1 MLKALKSLNKSV
13 LILLVVVIFLPI
25 FLIVLLAV
33 LQSCSNRSSYD
44 KYERDMITAAGKYL
58 KSKDLISNLNENSEL
73 VTLDILVSNGYIK
86 QPDKVLKDTN
96 CEGYVTARKNGNVK
110 QLDLKGNIQYNVYL
124 KCDKY
129 KTNTLISNVMEDLT
143 TSESGLYEDGSYYV
157 YKGDNV
163 NNYIKFYGQLYR
175 IMSVDSNEIVKLV
188 KNGSQTMSKAWD
200 NKYNIESKSSA
211 GKTIYKDSLI
221 LKSLLDNYLNNKIIN
236 EEARKHI
243 VSHDSCIGKRDK
255 NDLSISYDLDCSEIL
270 SNQVISLINISD
282 FARASLDPDC
292 NLISDRSCRNYNY
305 LSYSVNNSWTLNS
318 VIDNSYEVYYLSSGL
333 PRITKASERN
343 PYNIVIYIDGN
354 EFISSGTGS
363 QNNPYIIE

>member
-13 LILLVVVIFLPI
+13 LILLVVVICLPI

-58 KSKDLISNLNENSEL
+58 KSKDLISDIDGNSEL

-96 CEGYVTARKNGNVK
+96 CEGYVTARKNGNVE
-110 QLDLKGNIQYNVYL
+110 QLDLKGDIQYNVYL

-129 KTNTLISNVMEDLT
+129 KTNTLISNVMDDLT

-175 IMSVDSNEIVKLV
+175 IMSVDSNDFMKLIKV
-188 KNGSQTMSKAWD
+188 DNRSVTRPWD
-200 NKYNIESKSSA
+200 NKYNVESGYSSGKS
-211 GKTIYKDSLI
+211 IFKDSSI
-221 LKSLLDNYLNNKIIN
+221 LKSLLKDYSNNKIISD
-236 EEARKHI
+236 EARKHI
-243 VSHDSCIGKRDK
+243 VSKNICVGKRDK
-255 NDLSISYDLDCSEIL
+255 NDFSISYDLDCSEIL

-305 LSYSVNNSWTLNS
+305 LSNYINNSWTLNS
-318 VIDNSYEVYYLSSGL
+318 ITNSSYEIYYLNSGVS
-333 PRITKASERN
+333 RIVAASEYN
-343 PYNIVIYIDGN
+343 SYNIVIYIDGN
-354 EFISSGTGS
+354 EIISSGTGS
-363 QNNPYIIE
+363 ENSPYIIE

>member
-1 MLKALKSLNKSV
+1 
-13 LILLVVVIFLPI
+13 
-25 FLIVLLAV
+25 
-33 LQSCSNRSSYD
+33 
-44 KYERDMITAAGKYL
+44 
-58 KSKDLISNLNENSEL
+58 
-73 VTLDILVSNGYIK
+73 
-86 QPDKVLKDTN
+86 
-96 CEGYVTARKNGNVK
+96 
-110 QLDLKGNIQYNVYL
+110 
-124 KCDKY
+124 
-129 KTNTLISNVMEDLT
+129 
-143 TSESGLYEDGSYYV
+143 
-157 YKGDNV
+157 
-163 NNYIKFYGQLYR
+163 
-175 IMSVDSNEIVKLV
+175 
-188 KNGSQTMSKAWD
+188 MSKAWD